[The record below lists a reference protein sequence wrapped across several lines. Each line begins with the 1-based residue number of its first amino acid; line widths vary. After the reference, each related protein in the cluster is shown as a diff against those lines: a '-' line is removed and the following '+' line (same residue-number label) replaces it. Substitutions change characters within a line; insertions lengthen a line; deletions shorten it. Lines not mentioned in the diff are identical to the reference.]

1 MELNKNISNSEI
13 VVYQSDDKSVEFQ
26 VLLDENED
34 TVWATEQ
41 QIMELFGKARRT
53 IGEHIKKIYEE
64 KELDHKAT
72 WRESRQ
78 VQKEGKR
85 KVERNISYY
94 NLDVI
99 ISVGY
104 RVKSQRG
111 IEFRKW
117 ATKKL
122 KEHLVK
128 GYTIN
133 EKRLKQLQQ
142 TIQLVNRTS
151 KQISNTD
158 EAQGL
163 MEILSDYSK
172 ALDILDDYDHQKL
185 SKRVTDKK
193 ITFSIDYK
201 EAIRAIE
208 QLRIKFGGSS
218 LFGNEKDQSFKS
230 SIAVIDQTFDGK
242 DLYPSLE
249 EKAANLLYLVVKNH
263 SFTDGNKR
271 IAAWLFV
278 WYLAKNDFLYNKDG
292 SKKIVNN
299 TLVAL
304 TLMIAESNPAEKD
317 IMISVVMN
325 LMNSEEETK

>member
-1 MELNKNISNSEI
+1 MELNKNTSKSEI
-13 VVYQSDDKSVEFQ
+13 VVYKSDDKSVEFQ
-26 VLLDENED
+26 VLLDEKED

-53 IGEHIKKIYEE
+53 IGEHIKNIFEE
-64 KELDHKAT
+64 KELDNKAT
-72 WRESRQ
+72 WRDSRQ
-78 VQKEGKR
+78 VQKEGNR
-85 KVERNISYY
+85 NVERSISYY

-122 KEHLVK
+122 KEHLIQ
-128 GYTIN
+128 GYTLN

-142 TIQLVNRTS
+142 TIQLVKRAS
-151 KQISNTD
+151 QQISNTD
-158 EAQGL
+158 EAKGL
-163 MEILSDYSK
+163 MDVLSDYSS
-172 ALDILDDYDHQKL
+172 ALDFLDDYDHQKL
-185 SKRVTDKK
+185 SKIVTDKAV
-193 ITFSIDYK
+193 TFSIDYNESIK
-201 EAIRAIE
+201 AIE
-208 QLRIKFGGSS
+208 QLRLKFGGSS

-230 SIAVIDQTFDGK
+230 SIAVIDQTFDGN

-278 WYLAKNDFLYNKDG
+278 WYLARNNFLYNEEG
-292 SKKIVNN
+292 SKKITNN

-317 IMISVVMN
+317 TMVNVIIN
-325 LMNSEEETK
+325 LMNSKE

>member
-1 MELNKNISNSEI
+1 MDVQVKFDNETVWLSLNQISELFDK
-13 VVYQSDDKSVEFQ
+13 DKSV
-26 VLLDENED
+26 
-34 TVWATEQ
+34 
-41 QIMELFGKARRT
+41 ISR
-53 IGEHIKKIYEE
+53 HIKN
-64 KELDHKAT
+64 
-72 WRESRQ
+72 
-78 VQKEGKR
+78 VFKEGELERDSVVAKNATTASDG
-85 KVERNISYY
+85 KTYQVEFF

-104 RVKSQRG
+104 RVNSKKGTQ
-111 IEFRKW
+111 FRIW
-117 ATKKL
+117 ATNQL
-122 KEHLVK
+122 KELLVK
-128 GYTIN
+128 GYSIN

-142 TIQLVNRTS
+142 TIQLVKRAS

-158 EAQGL
+158 EAEGL
-163 MEILSDYSK
+163 MEVLSDYAR
-172 ALDILDDYDHQKL
+172 ALDILDNYDHQKL
-185 SKRVTDKK
+185 SKKVTDKK
-193 ITFSIDYK
+193 VTFSVDYE

-208 QLRIKFGGSS
+208 QLRIKFGGSN

-292 SKKIVNN
+292 TKKIVNN

>member
-1 MELNKNISNSEI
+1 MEFQKNIFNSEI
-13 VVYQSDDKSVEFQ
+13 VVYQSDDRSVEFQ

-53 IGEHIKKIYEE
+53 IGEHIKKIYAE
-64 KELDHKAT
+64 KELDQKAT

-85 KVERNISYY
+85 KVERNIQYY

-117 ATKKL
+117 ATKRL
-122 KEHLVK
+122 KEHLIK

-151 KQISNTD
+151 KQISNID

-163 MEILSDYSK
+163 LEILSDYSQ

-185 SKRVTDKK
+185 SKKVTDKK

-201 EAIRAIE
+201 EAILAIE

-271 IAAWLFV
+271 IAAWLFI

-292 SKKIVNN
+292 TKKIVNN

-304 TLMIAESNPAEKD
+304 TLMIAESSPAEKEA
-317 IMISVVMN
+317 MVSVVMN
-325 LMNSEEETK
+325 LMNSKE

>member
-1 MELNKNISNSEI
+1 MELHKNISNSEI

-64 KELDHKAT
+64 KELDNKAT

-122 KEHLVK
+122 KEHLIK
-128 GYTIN
+128 GYTLN

-142 TIQLVNRTS
+142 TIQLVNRAS

-163 MEILSDYSK
+163 MEVLSDYSR

-185 SKRVTDKK
+185 SKKVTDKK

-242 DLYPSLE
+242 DLYPSIE
-249 EKAANLLYLVVKNH
+249 EKAANLLYFVVKNH

-271 IAAWLFV
+271 IAAWLFL

-292 SKKIVNN
+292 TKKIVNN

-304 TLMIAESNPAEKD
+304 TLMIAESNPAEKE

-325 LMNSEEETK
+325 LMN

>member
-1 MELNKNISNSEI
+1 
-13 VVYQSDDKSVEFQ
+13 VEFQ
-26 VLLDENED
+26 VLLDSDED
-34 TVWATEQ
+34 TVWASEQ
-41 QIMELFGKARRT
+41 QIMDLFGKARRT

-64 KELDHKAT
+64 QELDMHAT
-72 WRESRQ
+72 WREFRQ
-78 VQKEGKR
+78 VQKEGNR
-85 KVERNISYY
+85 KVARNVSFY

-111 IEFRKW
+111 IEFRRW

-122 KEHLVK
+122 KEHLIK
-128 GYTIN
+128 GYSIN

-142 TIQLVNRTS
+142 TIQLVKRTS

-158 EAQGL
+158 EAEGL
-163 MEILSDYSK
+163 MEVLSDYSR

-185 SKRVTDKK
+185 SKEVTESV
-193 ITFSIDYK
+193 ITFRIDYN
-201 EAIRAIE
+201 EAIKAIE
-208 QLRIKFGGSS
+208 QLRLKFGGSS

-242 DLYPSLE
+242 DLYPSIE
-249 EKAANLLYLVVKNH
+249 EKAANLLYLVVKNY

-278 WYLAKNDFLYNKDG
+278 WYLSKNSFLRNEDN
-292 SKKIVNN
+292 SKKISNN

-304 TLMIAESNPAEKD
+304 TLMIAESNPAEKEM
-317 IMISVVMN
+317 MINVVIN
-325 LMNSEEETK
+325 LMNSKEKN